1 MKQLRLGMIGV
12 WGRAYYLKD
21 HLHHPD
27 GESVIVAGADISD
40 FALEKFSEYAGPDA
54 LATKDYRELLERDD
68 LDAVIVCTPDRFHE
82 EHAVAALEAGH
93 HIYLEKPMA
102 ITIAG
107 CDRICSAAQRSGR
120 KLMMGF
126 PLRYSP
132 VIKKA
137 KELIVKGEIGE
148 IKAVWMRHFLGYGSD
163 FYFHDWHCRRENINS
178 LLLQKASHDLDVM
191 HWLAG
196 SYTESAAGFG
206 SLDMFGGDRPD
217 DRVCDA
223 SCPERADCAEAQPLA
238 DRFGLPYP
246 RRQCAFRGEIDIED
260 NLVVSLRLANGVK
273 GSYTMCCFAPDAE
286 RNYAIMGT
294 KGRLEINLHLNEIKL
309 IERPHNQVFEDI
321 DRHTSIIDLDPE
333 SLKGGHG
340 GADPKIAKGFLDYLL
355 RDVEPRA
362 TMLDGRMSVAAGC
375 AATESIREGGM
386 RTVRDPG

>member
-1 MKQLRLGMIGV
+1 MIRKPEQWSEIARLTFEDAVPCEVLPSHGPLSDQDRVLFRDWECAAAPRGVHKFMVSGMAIQMHEEAPVLAFTGQV
-12 WGRAYYLKD
+12 CHRT
-21 HLHHPD
+21 
-27 GESVIVAGADISD
+27 AD
-40 FALEKFSEYAGPDA
+40 
-54 LATKDYRELLERDD
+54 RELLLKDRLLRDCRISARV
-68 LDAVIVCTPDRFHE
+68 LPQDAECGPTTD
-82 EHAVAALEAGH
+82 
-93 HIYLEKPMA
+93 
-102 ITIAG
+102 
-107 CDRICSAAQRSGR
+107 
-120 KLMMGF
+120 
-126 PLRYSP
+126 
-132 VIKKA
+132 
-137 KELIVKGEIGE
+137 
-148 IKAVWMRHFLGYGSD
+148 
-163 FYFHDWHCRRENINS
+163 
-178 LLLQKASHDLDVM
+178 
-191 HWLAG
+191 
-196 SYTESAAGFG
+196 
-206 SLDMFGGDRPD
+206 
-217 DRVCDA
+217 
-223 SCPERADCAEAQPLA
+223 RADCAEAQPLA

-321 DRHTSIIDLDPE
+321 DRHTSIIEIDPE

-375 AATESIREGGM
+375 AATDSIREGGV